1 MQRVAFAVAVPL
13 MLAMLVGAP
22 LAAQAP
28 QPAVPPAQPATDLE
42 SALYK
47 AADALGMLRGP
58 QERDGIVTFE
68 YWANGTI
75 DLQGRP
81 CQLTNYRA
89 SVRYPAADRR
99 ERHPVPAMRVD
110 FTCAATGGQKPDRH
124 VQVVAGELAWDE
136 TEPGGNATPM
146 NQATQQRL
154 LQVWTL
160 PQGVIKAA
168 RLAGAKAMFSTEGG
182 KPVIT
187 FPLPAP
193 LQSGSVK
200 ATLDPENFLFHTMP
214 TGVRRYFSHRIERVE
229 VRLNNA
235 VTVITYSDYRDL
247 NADDYKSDA
256 LLPRRIVAERN
267 GVKLMDL
274 TLTMSQT
281 YNPYVVMPV
290 PENIKKAAA
299 AR

>member
-1 MQRVAFAVAVPL
+1 MQRVASIVAVPL
-13 MLAMLVGAP
+13 ALSVLIGSP

-28 QPAVPPAQPATDLE
+28 QTAFPPAEPATNLE

-47 AADALGMLRGP
+47 AADAIGMLRGP
-58 QERDGIVTFE
+58 QERDGVVTFE
-68 YWANGTI
+68 YWATGSL
-75 DLQGRP
+75 DLQGRA
-81 CQLTNYRA
+81 CQLMNYRA

-99 ERHPVPAMRVD
+99 ERFPVPAMRAD
-110 FTCAATGGQKPDRH
+110 FTCAGQKPDRH
-124 VQVVAGELAWDE
+124 VQVVAGDLAWDE
-136 TEPGGNATPM
+136 TEPGGTATPM
-146 NQATQQRL
+146 NQAVQERL
-154 LQVWTL
+154 LRVWTL

-193 LQSGSVK
+193 LQAATVK
-200 ATLDPENFLFHTMP
+200 ATLDPQNFLFHTMP

-229 VRLNNA
+229 TRLNNV
-235 VTVITYSDYRDL
+235 VTVTTYSDYRDL

-256 LLPRRIVAERN
+256 LLPRRIVSERN
-267 GVKLMDL
+267 GAKLVDL
-274 TLTMSQT
+274 TLTMTQT

-290 PENIKKAAA
+290 PENVRKAAA
-299 AR
+299 K

>member
-1 MQRVAFAVAVPL
+1 MRIIGLIVAVPL
-13 MLAMLVGAP
+13 VLTVLAASP
-22 LAAQAP
+22 LAAQTGT
-28 QPAVPPAQPATDLE
+28 VFPPAQPATDLE

-68 YWANGTI
+68 YWATGSI
-75 DLQGRP
+75 DVQGRS
-81 CQLTNYRA
+81 CELTNYRA

-110 FTCAATGGQKPDRH
+110 LTCAGQKPDRR
-124 VQVVAGELAWDE
+124 VQVVAGELAWNE
-136 TEPGGNATPM
+136 AEPGGAATP
-146 NQATQQRL
+146 APDTARERL

-168 RLAGAKAMFSTEGG
+168 RLAGAKATFATEGG

-193 LQSGSVK
+193 LQSGTVK
-200 ATLDPENFLFHTMP
+200 ATLDPQNFLFHTMP

-229 VRLNNA
+229 TRLDNV
-235 VTVITYSDYRDL
+235 VTVTTYSDYGDL

-256 LLPRRIVAERN
+256 LLPRRMVSERN
-267 GVKLMDL
+267 GMKVMDL

-290 PENIKKAAA
+290 PETVRKAAA
-299 AR
+299 AK

>member
-1 MQRVAFAVAVPL
+1 MRTTATVTLLALVA
-13 MLAMLVGAP
+13 
-22 LAAQAP
+22 AAGTTR
-28 QPAVPPAQPATDLE
+28 AQNMPRAEPATSLDA
-42 SALYK
+42 ALYK

-68 YWANGTI
+68 YRAKGSLTT
-75 DLQGRP
+75 QGRT
-81 CQLTNYRA
+81 CDVTEYRA

-99 ERHPVPAMRVD
+99 EGFPVPGMRVD
-110 FTCAATGGQKPDRH
+110 FTCGAANAQKPERQ
-124 VQVVAGELAWDE
+124 VQVVAGDVAWNE
-136 TEPGGNATPM
+136 TEPGLNATPM
-146 NQATQQRL
+146 LQATHERL
-154 LQVWTL
+154 LQIWTL

-182 KPVIT
+182 KPVVT
-187 FPLPAP
+187 FPLPPP
-193 LQSGSVK
+193 LQSGTVK

-229 VRLNNA
+229 TRLNNI
-235 VTVITYSDYRDL
+235 VTVTTYSDYGDW

-256 LLPRRIVAERN
+256 LLPRRIVQERN
-267 GVKLMDL
+267 GVKVLDL
-274 TLTMSQT
+274 TLTVSQT

-290 PENIKKAAA
+290 PEIVKRAAA

>member
-1 MQRVAFAVAVPL
+1 MHRVASVLVVHFLLAV
-13 MLAMLVGAP
+13 LVGPP

-28 QPAVPPAQPATDLE
+28 QAAFPPAQPATDLE

-47 AADALGMLRGP
+47 AADAIGMLRGP

-68 YWANGTI
+68 YWATGSI
-75 DLQGRP
+75 DLQGRN

-99 ERHPVPAMRVD
+99 EKHPVPSMRID
-110 FTCAATGGQKPDRH
+110 FTCAGAQKADRH

-146 NQATQQRL
+146 NQAAQERL
-154 LQVWTL
+154 LRVWTL

-182 KPVIT
+182 KPVIN

-193 LQSGSVK
+193 LQSGTVK

-235 VTVITYSDYRDL
+235 VTIITYADYADL
-247 NADDYKSDA
+247 NANDYKSDA
-256 LLPRRIVAERN
+256 LLPRRMVAERN

-299 AR
+299 AAK

>member
-1 MQRVAFAVAVPL
+1 MRRVASIAVPL
-13 MLAMLVGAP
+13 SLTVLIGFP

-28 QPAVPPAQPATDLE
+28 QAGFPPAEPATNLE

-47 AADALGMLRGP
+47 AADAIGMLRGP
-58 QERDGIVTFE
+58 QERDGVVTFE
-68 YWANGTI
+68 YWATGSL
-75 DLQGRP
+75 DFQGRP
-81 CQLTNYRA
+81 CQLMNYRA

-99 ERHPVPAMRVD
+99 ERFPVPAMRTD
-110 FTCAATGGQKPDRH
+110 FTCGGPKPDRH
-124 VQVVAGELAWDE
+124 VQVVAGDLAWDE
-136 TEPGGNATPM
+136 AEPGGTATPM
-146 NQATQQRL
+146 NQAAQERL
-154 LQVWTL
+154 LRVWTL

-193 LQSGSVK
+193 LQAATVK
-200 ATLDPENFLFHTMP
+200 ATLDPANFLFHTMP

-229 VRLNNA
+229 TRLNNA
-235 VTVITYSDYRDL
+235 VTVTTYSEYRDL

-256 LLPRRIVAERN
+256 LLPRRIVSERN

-290 PENIKKAAA
+290 PENVRKAAA

>member
-1 MQRVAFAVAVPL
+1 MQRIGLIIAVPL
-13 MLAMLVGAP
+13 VLAALTAPP
-22 LAAQAP
+22 LAAQTGTAF
-28 QPAVPPAQPATDLE
+28 PPAEPATNLE

-68 YWANGTI
+68 YWATGSL
-75 DLQGRP
+75 DVQGRP
-81 CQLTNYRA
+81 CSLTNYRA
-89 SVRYPAADRR
+89 SVRYPATDRR

-110 FTCAATGGQKPDRH
+110 VTCGGQKPERR
-124 VQVVAGELAWDE
+124 VQVVAGELAWNE
-136 TEPGGNATPM
+136 AEPGGAATP
-146 NQATQQRL
+146 APDTARERL

-168 RLAGAKAMFSTEGG
+168 RLAGAKATFATEGG

-193 LQSGSVK
+193 LQNATMK
-200 ATLDPENFLFHTMP
+200 ATLDPQNFLFHTMP

-229 VRLNNA
+229 TRLNGV
-235 VTVITYSDYRDL
+235 VTVTTYSEYGDL

-256 LLPRRIVAERN
+256 LLPRRMVSERN
-267 GVKLMDL
+267 GMRVMDL

-290 PENIKKAAA
+290 PENIRKAAA
-299 AR
+299 AK

>member
-1 MQRVAFAVAVPL
+1 MHRVASVLVVHFLLAV
-13 MLAMLVGAP
+13 LVGPP

-28 QPAVPPAQPATDLE
+28 QAAFPPAQPATDLE

-47 AADALGMLRGP
+47 AADAIGMLRGP

-68 YWANGTI
+68 YWATGSI
-75 DLQGRP
+75 DLQGRN

-99 ERHPVPAMRVD
+99 EKHPVPSMRID
-110 FTCAATGGQKPDRH
+110 FTCAGAQKADRH

-146 NQATQQRL
+146 NQAAQERL
-154 LQVWTL
+154 LRVWTL

-193 LQSGSVK
+193 LQSGTVK

-235 VTVITYSDYRDL
+235 VTIITYADYADL
-247 NADDYKSDA
+247 NANDYKSDA
-256 LLPRRIVAERN
+256 LLPRRMVAERN

-299 AR
+299 AAK